1 MPAKGKAKGNTGEL
15 KIAKFLTECFG
26 AKFMRV
32 PNSGAYLGG
41 ANAHRKLN
49 MDAQQIN
56 YFKSDIIPP
65 SHMHKLVIE
74 SKFYKA
80 FPFEKLAGTARITQ
94 LETWIKQIQDTLD
107 DGDMW
112 FLVVRINHKGS
123 WACFD
128 AKWLPELQVENH
140 VRHFEYVWC
149 DFEHLFNQN
158 KVKIEQLTRSSPI
171 PVSLQ
176 SGE

>member
-15 KIAKFLTECFG
+15 KIAKYLTETFG

-32 PNSGAYLGG
+32 PNSGAFLGG
-41 ANAHRKLN
+41 MNAHRKQG

-74 SKFYKA
+74 SKFYKS
-80 FPFEKLAGTARITQ
+80 FPFEKLAGDDRITQ
-94 LETWIKQIQDTLD
+94 LEGWIKQIKATVDE
-107 DGDMW
+107 GDMW
-112 FLVVRINHKGS
+112 VLVVRINHKGS
-123 WACFD
+123 WACLD
-128 AKWLPELQVENH
+128 VKWLPQLDVGNH

-149 DFEHLFNQN
+149 DFENLFKQN
-158 KVKIEQLTRSSPI
+158 KDQILKITATS
-171 PVSLQ
+171 
-176 SGE
+176 

>member
-1 MPAKGKAKGNTGEL
+1 MPSKGKTKGNTGEL
-15 KIAKFLTECFG
+15 KIAKFLTEQFE

-32 PNSGAYLGG
+32 PNSGAFLGG
-41 ANAHRKLN
+41 ANAHRKSQ

-80 FPFEKLAGTARITQ
+80 FPFEKLSGNSAIPQ
-94 LETWIKQIQDTLD
+94 LDTWIKQTLVTVD
-107 DGDMW
+107 EGDMW
-112 FLVVRINHKGS
+112 FVVVRINHKGT

-128 AKWLPELQVENH
+128 AKWLPHLQVANH
-140 VRHFEYVWC
+140 TRYFSYVWC
-149 DFEHLFNQN
+149 EFESLFENN
-158 KVKIEQLTRSSPI
+158 KQQILTLTKSDS
-171 PVSLQ
+171 
-176 SGE
+176 

>member
-15 KIAKFLTECFG
+15 KIAKYLTETFG

-32 PNSGAYLGG
+32 PNSGAYVGG
-41 ANAHRKLN
+41 ANSHRKLS

-74 SKFYKA
+74 SKFYKE
-80 FPFEKLAGTARITQ
+80 FPFEKLAGNDRIPK
-94 LETWIKQIQDTLD
+94 LEGWIKQTLD
-107 DGDMW
+107 TVDADDMW
-112 FLVVRINHKGS
+112 VLVVRINHKGS

-128 AKWLPELQVENH
+128 VKWLPELDVGNH

-149 DFEHLFNQN
+149 DFENLFKQN
-158 KVKIEQLTRSSPI
+158 KDQILKITATS
-171 PVSLQ
+171 
-176 SGE
+176 